1 MAIFSSALSRSG
13 RYPHSSD
20 FSEGTA
26 ELLSSRAFVFV
37 VHVQCKLRNASKFMS
52 RTRSQR
58 LPVKSPDNCYLY
70 PFAVLI
76 YFVMS
81 KSGICNSRMKSLS
94 SNMGKECSISDLF
107 LTQYKNEQGL
117 SIFLCDSLLWPSKK
131 KYHLSVR
138 HFVLKLIRF

>member
-37 VHVQCKLRNASKFMS
+37 VHVQCKLHNASKFMS

-94 SNMGKECSISDLF
+94 SNMHMGKECSISDLF

-117 SIFLCDSLLWPSKK
+117 SIFYATVCYGLLRKSTT
-131 KYHLSVR
+131 YQ
-138 HFVLKLIRF
+138 